1 MAQNSLIQ
9 VRVEDELKQQADM
22 LFTKLGMDTP
32 TAVRLFLKQSIMRHG
47 IPFPVTTPD
56 DFYNDFNMKSLE
68 DASVRIEKSQGI
80 VIKTIEELEAMEN
93 E

>member
-9 VRVEDELKQQADM
+9 VRVEDELKQQADT
-22 LFTKLGMDTP
+22 LFTTIGIDTP
-32 TAVRLFLKQSIMRHG
+32 TAIRLFLKQCIMRHG
-47 IPFPVTTPD
+47 IPFPVTAPD
-56 DFYNDFNMKSLE
+56 DFYNDYNMKLLE
-68 DASVRIEKSQGI
+68 DASKRLKAGQGT

>member
-9 VRVEDELKQQADM
+9 VRVEDELKQQADK
-22 LFTKLGMDTP
+22 LFTTIGMDTP
-32 TAVRLFLKQSIMRHG
+32 TAIRLFLKQSIMRHG
-47 IPFPVTTPD
+47 IPFPVTAPD
-56 DFYNDFNMKSLE
+56 EFYNDYNMKSLE
-68 DASVRIEKSQGI
+68 AASKRMEARQGV